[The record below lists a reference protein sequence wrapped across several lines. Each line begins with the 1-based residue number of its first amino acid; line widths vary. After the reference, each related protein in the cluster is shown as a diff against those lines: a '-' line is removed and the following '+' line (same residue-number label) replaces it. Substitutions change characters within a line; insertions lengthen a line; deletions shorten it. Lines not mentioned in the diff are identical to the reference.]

1 MGETATPPFP
11 LAASLHLRWKDMKGP
26 LGTRLILCPGCGDRL
41 PVLYLSWFYSDSWP
55 GKHFSKVQ
63 TCSKCSLSLFL
74 CFSNALNVNEQRRWL
89 PRRGAWGRIKKD
101 STNTTTEILRGWIIE
116 SKAYSFKYC
125 LLQLT
130 LCIDDSLKATRHSS
144 LLDNWK
150 RMMLCA
156 LERKIL

>member
-1 MGETATPPFP
+1 VKLP
-11 LAASLHLRWKDMKGP
+11 LLRFLLRLLYTSVEKTWKDHWGP
-26 LGTRLILCPGCGDRL
+26 VSFSVQVAVIVSQSSICRDSTVILG
-41 PVLYLSWFYSDSWP
+41 PVNISP
-55 GKHFSKVQ
+55 KSKLAQ
-63 TCSKCSLSLFL
+63 NALSLFL

-156 LERKIL
+156 LERKIM